1 MTYHTLPLSSSLDLD
16 AAGGL
21 ESSTVHVNQP
31 FSSFS
36 IHKVKYSYFPTD
48 SSLLTSSERVVHS
61 PNLLPESGRWA
72 LSPAPNRAAGRPSR
86 SFEIVFRRSS
96 PHVLAITSSHTSPCR
111 APTTDCLHLHPS
123 VDHQHTP
130 FCFPVTTCT
139 ERAADAPSSTP
150 ALTLSQ

>member
-1 MTYHTLPLSSSLDLD
+1 MPL
-16 AAGGL
+16 GGL
-21 ESSTVHVNQP
+21 ESSTKRAVHVNQP
-31 FSSFS
+31 FFSFS

-96 PHVLAITSSHTSPCR
+96 PPASQCHVLAITSSHTSPCR
-111 APTTDCLHLHPS
+111 APTADCLHLHPS